1 MNKTANGSG
10 FNPETS
16 TPFIKR
22 RSSISQIRKM
32 FECHKQEMKQEMFEL
47 FEYQNKHLTG
57 VILKLKVFTFYV
69 SNYIII
75 NILILYF

>member
-32 FECHKQEMKQEMFEL
+32 FECHKQEMLEL
-47 FEYQNKHLTG
+47 FEYQNKHLTS